1 MIRISKGLM
10 SFLSGLGFM
19 GLGFYI
25 IFFAFVDL
33 DYKLLGNYLLL
44 FSIINSVLACIIV
57 YFLSIAFSFTEG
69 RIDVNATQG
78 GFAGGILSMVAI
90 ILMMVSFRMEDLGL
104 MSNLTLMQKIHPL
117 VSFFLAAACTILLI
131 WPEEGKEEKW

>member
-25 IFFAFVDL
+25 VFFAFVDL

-57 YFLSIAFSFTEG
+57 YFIF
-69 RIDVNATQG
+69 IY
-78 GFAGGILSMVAI
+78 
-90 ILMMVSFRMEDLGL
+90 
-104 MSNLTLMQKIHPL
+104 
-117 VSFFLAAACTILLI
+117 
-131 WPEEGKEEKW
+131 